1 MKLTLRGYFVFY
13 IAFAML
19 FAVAIGLVGISLR
32 HTYTILRDSSV
43 IPLIFVGAAPL
54 LLGGIAFAILHKR
67 L

>member
-13 IAFAML
+13 ITFAML
-19 FAVAIGLVGISLR
+19 FAVGIGLVGVSLR

-43 IPLIFVGAAPL
+43 IPLILVGAAPL
-54 LLGGIAFAILHKR
+54 LLGGIAFVILRKR

>member
-1 MKLTLRGYFVFY
+1 MKLTLRGYFIFY
-13 IAFAML
+13 IAFAVL
-19 FAVAIGLVGISLR
+19 FAVAIGLVNMSLR

-54 LLGGIAFAILHKR
+54 LLGGIALVILRKR